1 MVCTFIALWFMPGSR
16 GPYPVTPTTTS
27 TLTDCY
33 TASQAWHEIGVSGC
47 VQFKVGYTYV
57 SSAGNSYLDQFENY
71 TDGFG
76 VWIPAG
82 YSFGSNATI
91 TYQNRTIQVSG
102 TISSYE
108 GAPQIEVT
116 NQSQITMA
124 KS

>member
-1 MVCTFIALWFMPGSR
+1 MPGSR
-16 GPYPVTPTTTS
+16 GPYLATPTTTS
-27 TLTDCY
+27 TPSHCY
-33 TASQAWHEIGVSGC
+33 TASQAWNEIGVSAC
-47 VQFKVGYTYV
+47 VQFKVGYTYI

-71 TDGFG
+71 AGGFG

-82 YSFGSNATI
+82 YSFGANATN
-91 TYQNRTIQVSG
+91 TYANRTIQVSG

-116 NQSQITMA
+116 NQSQIAIA